1 MRVRSGLVTAIYKKA
16 LVLSNDG
23 RSSASG
29 DIVNLMSVD
38 AARLQDFCTYGL
50 IAISGPFQV
59 SIPQPF
65 LTPRWGWKLMTSI
78 DYSCIHFALPPCAL
92 LACALCSPSPRPFS
106 TPSSTSLPLCTGR
119 ASHRPRCEK
128 ERRASACRRRR
139 ARPCADNVDVCC
151 PRRHVQERSPKMR

>member
-1 MRVRSGLVTAIYKKA
+1 MKLVQDALAFLQPQLLRWLLAYISTYQSSRFSGTDSPSPIEGFAIATIMFLASIVQTVILHQYFQRCFETGMRVRSGLITAIYKKA

-59 SIPQPF
+59 CV
-65 LTPRWGWKLMTSI
+65 L
-78 DYSCIHFALPPCAL
+78 CAML
-92 LACALCSPSPRPFS
+92 
-106 TPSSTSLPLCTGR
+106 
-119 ASHRPRCEK
+119 H
-128 ERRASACRRRR
+128 
-139 ARPCADNVDVCC
+139 NC
-151 PRRHVQERSPKMR
+151 PNIFG